1 MTHSRLS
8 PLASLRRDQSGSSAV
23 EFAAVCIPLMFF
35 LFGIL
40 EFGRAIWVEEA
51 LQNTVSKVS
60 RCIGMKL
67 ASCASSGT
75 YSSSLTTTYAQTTA
89 QSWGLTIPA
98 GNITTSASTSCPG
111 MSGSTSYAQVTISY
125 ALTNVA
131 ANLIPALATKTVSA
145 QACFPMAS

>member
-1 MTHSRLS
+1 MKHPLLD
-8 PLASLRRDQSGSSAV
+8 PLAKLRRDQSGSSAI
-23 EFAAVCIPLMFF
+23 EFAAVCIPLMLF

-40 EFGRAIWVEEA
+40 EFGRAIWIEEA

-67 ASCASSGT
+67 TSCASSGT
-75 YSSSLTTTYAQTTA
+75 YSSGLTTTYAQTTA

-125 ALTNVA
+125 AFTGVA
-131 ANLIPALATKTVSA
+131 ASLIPSLATKTVSA
-145 QACFPMAS
+145 QACYPMAS